1 VNLYDL
7 SLVVDLADGVPV
19 HVQPVSD
26 VCHHAAHYSRPMAGI
41 TTPIG
46 LLSVFWWRLVIN
58 SGAGYRVVSVFIR
71 SIDGRFDAPDVRDR
85 PPTLT
90 PLRM

>member
-1 VNLYDL
+1 MV
-7 SLVVDLADGVPV
+7 
-19 HVQPVSD
+19 
-26 VCHHAAHYSRPMAGI
+26 GI

-58 SGAGYRVVSVFIR
+58 SGAGYRAVSVLIR
-71 SIDGRFDAPDVRDR
+71 SIDGRFDAPDVRGR
-85 PPTLT
+85 LLALT